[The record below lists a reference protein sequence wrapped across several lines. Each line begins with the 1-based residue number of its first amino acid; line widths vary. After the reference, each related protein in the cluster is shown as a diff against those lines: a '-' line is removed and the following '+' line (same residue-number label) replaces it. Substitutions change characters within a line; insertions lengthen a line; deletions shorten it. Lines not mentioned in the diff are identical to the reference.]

1 MSSPKPIILIT
12 MGDPNGVGPEVCIR
26 SFNEGSLFDLCT
38 PIVIGDPAVLS
49 QASALLKGAFPIA
62 PIDSVTS
69 PIEAQTIPVLC
80 PTPFI
85 EAVQPGV
92 ISKEAGV
99 VSLSYI
105 TTAVNLLK
113 EGTAAAMVT
122 APICK
127 EAIEPTVPGFQGHT
141 EYIGEMCGDPHPVLT
156 LIEPG
161 WVISHVST
169 HVSLR
174 EAIDRVEPVRITKT
188 AELLNNLLK
197 KLTGKN
203 APKIG
208 VAGLNPHAG
217 EGGLFGR
224 EEIEIIAPTIAE
236 LRQKGIDAHGPY
248 PADVVFPQMKAGTFD
263 GVVAMYHDQGHIVT
277 KTLSFSLGEERTL
290 NGVNA
295 TLGLDII
302 RTSVDHGT
310 GFDIAWKGIAHHG
323 SMLDAINCAITLS
336 RS

>member
-1 MSSPKPIILIT
+1 

-26 SFNEGSLFDLCT
+26 SFNESSLFDLCT
-38 PIVIGDPAVLS
+38 PIIIGDPLVLT
-49 QASALLKGAFPIA
+49 QASELLKGTLPIVA
-62 PIDSVTS
+62 IDSLTS
-69 PIEAQTIPVLC
+69 PVEPQTIPVLC
-80 PTPFI
+80 PTPFS
-85 EAVQPGV
+85 ETVQPGT
-92 ISKEAGV
+92 ITKLAGA

-113 EGTAAAMVT
+113 QGHAAAMVT

-127 EAIEPTVPGFQGHT
+127 EAIEPTIPGFQGHT

-174 EAIDRVEPVRITKT
+174 EAIDRVEPIRITKT
-188 AELLNNLLK
+188 AELLNNLLI
-197 KLTGKN
+197 KLTGKST
-203 APKIG
+203 PKIG

-236 LRQKGIDAHGPY
+236 LQQKGIDAHGPY

-277 KTLSFSLGEERTL
+277 KTLSFSLGEKRTL

-310 GFDIAWKGIAHHG
+310 GFDIAWQGIAHHG

-336 RS
+336 RP